1 MALADALHAAACG
14 PAALLAACRVELLSG
29 GLPDADEPEAAASGA
44 AAAAPRHRWKLDG
57 LHVVTDDAFADAH
70 MLGKLEA
77 AIDGGACAVQL
88 RLKHVPAE
96 EYVGWAWQVKALCL
110 RRGVAFIIDDRVDV
124 ALAVDADGVHVGRGD
139 MPAAIARRLLGPHK
153 IVGVSTYGSRA
164 EVAAALRPEVD
175 ADYVGSPAVFATSTK
190 PAAASAGVAHL
201 GEMRQ
206 WVADELSRRT
216 QGPGGPA
223 PGVVCPVVAI
233 GGIAPANAAA
243 CVEAG
248 ADGLA
253 VVSALLAPAQPSGVR
268 EAAAALC
275 GTLPA

>member
-1 MALADALHAAACG
+1 
-14 PAALLAACRVELLSG
+14 
-29 GLPDADEPEAAASGA
+29 
-44 AAAAPRHRWKLDG
+44 
-57 LHVVTDDAFADAH
+57 
-70 MLGKLEA
+70 
-77 AIDGGACAVQL
+77 
-88 RLKHVPAE
+88 
-96 EYVGWAWQVKALCL
+96 
-110 RRGVAFIIDDRVDV
+110 
-124 ALAVDADGVHVGRGD
+124 
-139 MPAAIARRLLGPHK
+139 
-153 IVGVSTYGSRA
+153 
-164 EVAAALRPEVD
+164 
-175 ADYVGSPAVFATSTK
+175 
-190 PAAASAGVAHL
+190 
-201 GEMRQ
+201 MRQ

>member
-164 EVAAALRPEVD
+164 EVAAALRPEVWW
-175 ADYVGSPAVFATSTK
+175 G
-190 PAAASAGVAHL
+190 AS
-201 GEMRQ
+201 
-206 WVADELSRRT
+206 
-216 QGPGGPA
+216 
-223 PGVVCPVVAI
+223 
-233 GGIAPANAAA
+233 
-243 CVEAG
+243 
-248 ADGLA
+248 
-253 VVSALLAPAQPSGVR
+253 
-268 EAAAALC
+268 
-275 GTLPA
+275 